1 MKTSIHD
8 YNYQHFNPKDYNFTT
23 FPGPKPGEKYINFE
37 ATTLEGDKVHLSD
50 YLDKPV
56 ILETGSITCPI
67 YANASKP
74 MLKLKEMYPEL
85 NFLLL
90 YIREAHPG
98 SKTPAQQT
106 MEEKLENAKQMQQ
119 LYNETRT
126 ILVDDIQGTAHQL
139 YGSMPNMVYVID
151 RDGTVLFRANWNDF
165 DKIKEVLAT
174 VPEHKVYTRDRY
186 EIIKPNPVT
195 AIRTLLIGG
204 WDAFIDFF
212 KNLPQLMAQHKAAKE
227 AQSTEY

>member
-1 MKTSIHD
+1 MKKTIDS
-8 YNYQHFNPKDYNFTT
+8 YNYRHFNPRDYNFTE
-23 FPGPKPGEKYINFE
+23 FPGPKPGAKYIDFE
-37 ATTLEGDKVHLSD
+37 ATTLEGKRVKLSD

-67 YANASKP
+67 YANASES
-74 MLKLKEMYPEL
+74 MLKLAEAYPDFH
-85 NFLLL
+85 FLVL

-106 MEEKLENAKQMQQ
+106 MKDKLENAKKMQK

-126 ILVDDIQGTAHQL
+126 ILVDDIDGTVHKI

-165 DKIKEVLAT
+165 HKMKEVLST
-174 VPEHKVYTRDRY
+174 VTEHKVYTQDRY
-186 EIIKPNPVT
+186 EIIKPNPLT

-204 WDAFIDFF
+204 WDALVDFF
-212 KNLPQLMAQHKAAKE
+212 KNLPKLLAQHKAAKKM
-227 AQSTEY
+227 QRPSS

>member
-37 ATTLEGDKVHLSD
+37 ATTLEGEKVHLSD
-50 YLDKPV
+50 YLDKPIV

-74 MLKLKEMYPEL
+74 MLKLKEMYPEF

-106 MEEKLENAKQMQQ
+106 MEEKLENAKLMQQ

-126 ILVDDIQGTAHQL
+126 ILVDDILRYCPSTLRFNAQ
-139 YGSMPNMVYVID
+139 YGL
-151 RDGTVLFRANWNDF
+151 RHR
-165 DKIKEVLAT
+165 
-174 VPEHKVYTRDRY
+174 
-186 EIIKPNPVT
+186 
-195 AIRTLLIGG
+195 
-204 WDAFIDFF
+204 
-212 KNLPQLMAQHKAAKE
+212 
-227 AQSTEY
+227 